1 MKFGSS
7 VADIFIIKHTEFGYN
22 AFGLDNSTVHCL
34 GVQFFRGHSVEQ
46 VHEFCYLG
54 SLLTE
59 DARCD
64 KEIKKRIAT
73 AKAAFMRRG
82 ELLRET

>member
-1 MKFGSS
+1 MECVYTSKKTKVIMFTKSQPWKVS
-7 VADIFIIKHTEFGYN
+7 IWLRNTE
-22 AFGLDNSTVHCL
+22 L
-34 GVQFFRGHSVEQ
+34 EQ

-64 KEIKKRIAT
+64 KEIKKQWQRQ
-73 AKAAFMRRG
+73 
-82 ELLRET
+82 LS